1 MPISA
6 FLFNFAHS
14 KCSTKTT
21 DVQEIL
27 SPYPAA
33 RQQGIFHPLLCLGSC
48 PCGFRDDKGASCPNA
63 RSIKWCHGLSPY
75 DRYTCSGAWRSD
87 GCQCILCAF
96 LPGTRYQ
103 CAIDTTLIHPNALP
117 HWQGW
122 QVDTGPFDIFSSSH
136 EVMGLMGNRTATV
149 GIGGEWGRLYYS
161 SYATMGKYDSAFL
174 GHYNT
179 FSIGGI
185 LKLGVTPRLNI
196 GVSGQYTPTAVKSR
210 LLYPYT
216 PTSHY
221 SVMFE
226 FKATKKLWIG
236 FEVGRSFNP
245 VNKSWHSFGGPTYR

>member
-1 MPISA
+1 MFKKF
-6 FLFNFAHS
+6 FLLTLRHDS
-14 KCSTKTT
+14 REYS
-21 DVQEIL
+21 
-27 SPYPAA
+27 
-33 RQQGIFHPLLCLGSC
+33 
-48 PCGFRDDKGASCPNA
+48 
-63 RSIKWCHGLSPY
+63 
-75 DRYTCSGAWRSD
+75 
-87 GCQCILCAF
+87 
-96 LPGTRYQ
+96 TRYFALALVLAVSVTTRAQ
-103 CAIDTTLIHPNALP
+103 VVQTPEVSNGVMDSPLMTDTPALEHGGVMDASASYAPSYQAADINAAIDTTLIHPNALP

>member
-1 MPISA
+1 
-6 FLFNFAHS
+6 
-14 KCSTKTT
+14 
-21 DVQEIL
+21 
-27 SPYPAA
+27 
-33 RQQGIFHPLLCLGSC
+33 
-48 PCGFRDDKGASCPNA
+48 
-63 RSIKWCHGLSPY
+63 
-75 DRYTCSGAWRSD
+75 
-87 GCQCILCAF
+87 
-96 LPGTRYQ
+96 
-103 CAIDTTLIHPNALP
+103 
-117 HWQGW
+117 
-122 QVDTGPFDIFSSSH
+122 
-136 EVMGLMGNRTATV
+136 MGNRTATV

-179 FSIGGI
+179 FSIGGT
-185 LKLGVTPRLNI
+185 LKLGVSPRLNI

>member
-1 MPISA
+1 MSISA
-6 FLFNFAHS
+6 FLLNFAHN

-21 DVQEIL
+21 NAQEIL

-48 PCGFRDDKGASCPNA
+48 PCGFRDDKGQVVQTPEVSNGVMDYPLMTDTPALEHDGVMDASASYAPSYQASDINA
-63 RSIKWCHGLSPY
+63 
-75 DRYTCSGAWRSD
+75 
-87 GCQCILCAF
+87 
-96 LPGTRYQ
+96 
-103 CAIDTTLIHPNALP
+103 AIDTTLIHPNALP

-161 SYATMGKYDSAFL
+161 SFATMGKYDSAFL

-179 FSIGGI
+179 FSIGGT
-185 LKLGVTPRLNI
+185 LKLGVSPRLNI